1 MSPREVR
8 DRAASVRQRL
18 LDRARAAGEDFNL
31 TLTRYT
37 GARLLYRLS
46 VSPHREQFL
55 LKGATLFALWD
66 DSPHR
71 VTRDLD
77 LLGFGDPAVAS
88 MEAVFSE
95 LCAIEA
101 DDGLEF
107 RAESVQGQEI
117 RGGQGYD
124 GVRVRLEA
132 RLGQARIRL
141 QVDVGFGDAVVPPP
155 EMIEVVALEGL
166 PPARLRAYP
175 REAVIAEK
183 LHALVVLGIANTR
196 MKDLYDLWSLA
207 QRFEFDASRLADS
220 IAATFERRRTEVPNE
235 LPIGLSP
242 AFAGD
247 AEKIAQWRA
256 FVRRTG
262 ATAAPDLAEAIAR
275 LRAFLMPAMGRARTR
290 DGSAQRWPAGG
301 SWSKN
306 GR

>member
-1 MSPREVR
+1 VRPREVR

-31 TLTRYT
+31 TLTRYA

-46 VSPHREQFL
+46 VSPHRERFL

-66 DSPHR
+66 DSSHR

-117 RGGQGYD
+117 RGGQEYD

-166 PPARLRAYP
+166 PSARLRAYP

-207 QRFEFDASRLADS
+207 QRFEFDAGRLADS
-220 IAATFERRRTEVPNE
+220 IAATFERRRTDVPNE
-235 LPIGLSP
+235 LPVGLSP

-262 ATAAPDLAEAIAR
+262 ATSAPELADAIAR

-290 DGSAQRWPAGG
+290 DGNAERWSAGG
-301 SWSKN
+301 SWSTN